1 MSKNNYFYLSL
12 GHRCYTA
19 IYLIERGLRTVAY
32 PFDHIISKF
41 DGIIDCF
48 ENDFENFFPKE
59 IKVTEYP
66 TPSGGKGKFY
76 ASKNFH
82 VNHHDLSDPTVINK
96 FKERI
101 QRLDNKLK
109 ECENNNVKTVFMRT
123 VLCHTD
129 YLKADRFINAIKNKY
144 PRLEFKIIFIN
155 DVKAQER
162 KIFKVNNQV
171 MFAHSSS
178 NPNQGPRNKN
188 VIDFT
193 ESNDIFDPEVWNS
206 LPQLPKRINTGND
219 EFKAKVSFSRL
230 NPFDPNN

>member
-48 ENDFENFFPKE
+48 ENDFANFFPKE
-59 IKVTEYP
+59 IKVTEFP
-66 TPSGGKGKFY
+66 IPGGVGRFY

-82 VNHHDLSDPTVINK
+82 VNHHDLSDPAVVNK

-129 YLKADRFINAIKNKY
+129 YLKADRFINAIKNKS

-155 DVKAQER
+155 DHKKQKR
-162 KIFKVNNQV
+162 KIYRVNDQV

-178 NPNQGPRNKN
+178 TPDEPRNKN

-193 ESNDIFDPEVWNS
+193 ESNDIFDPEVWAS
-206 LPQLPKRINTGND
+206 LPLLPRGVDTGND
-219 EFKAKVSFSRL
+219 EFKAKVSHSRI
-230 NPFDPNN
+230 NPFDPDN